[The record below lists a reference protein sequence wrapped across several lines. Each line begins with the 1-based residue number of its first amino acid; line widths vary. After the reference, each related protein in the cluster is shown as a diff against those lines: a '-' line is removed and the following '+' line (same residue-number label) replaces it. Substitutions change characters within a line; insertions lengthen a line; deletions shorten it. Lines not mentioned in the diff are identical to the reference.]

1 MRGIDVSQHNG
12 VINWNL
18 AKNEIDFAILRLG
31 WIGNSNN
38 HTLDTQFYN
47 NYNAC
52 KALGIPV
59 GAYIY
64 NYANNE
70 NAARSGAEWALDK
83 LANIDLELP
92 VYFDIED
99 PTLMNLGK
107 TANTNLCIAFNTVIE
122 DNSDYWAG
130 VYASLDW
137 FNNRL
142 HKDIIKA
149 KYTTWIAHVEYPNDQ
164 DKYNGY
170 YDMFQ
175 YSWKGRIGG
184 ISGNVDMNSLYRNL
198 IAEIANSTPTPQP
211 APAPDPEPQKSI
223 DEVAQ
228 EVIDG
233 LWGNGEERKQRLEAA
248 GYNYNEVQGTVNAML
263 NDKYYPACN
272 SAYSSL
278 VDALKSVGVDSSY
291 QNRKNI
297 AAKNNIRNYT
307 GTAVQNNQILSKLK
321 AGKLLK

>member
-1 MRGIDVSQHNG
+1 MKGIDVSQHNG

-18 AKNEIDFAILRLG
+18 VKNEIDFAILRLG

-47 NYNAC
+47 NYNTC

-64 NYANNE
+64 SYANNE
-70 NAARSGAEWALDK
+70 NAAKSGAEWALDK

-99 PTLMNLGK
+99 PTLMSLGK

-122 DNSDYWAG
+122 ENSDYWAG
-130 VYASLDW
+130 VYANKNW
-137 FNNRL
+137 FDNYLN
-142 HKDIIKA
+142 KDIIKA
-149 KYTTWIAHVEYPNDQ
+149 KYTTWIAHYGVDTDTY
-164 DKYNGY
+164 KGF
-170 YDMFQ
+170 YDMLQ
-175 YSWKGRIGG
+175 YTEKGRVAG
-184 ISGNVDMNSLYRNL
+184 INGNCDMNIMYRDL
-198 IAEIANSTPTPQP
+198 LSEIAGTTP
-211 APAPDPEPQKSI
+211 APEPEPQKSI
-223 DEVAQ
+223 DEIAQ

-233 LWGNGEERKQRLEAA
+233 QWGNGEERKLRLEAA

-272 SAYSSL
+272 SAYTSI
-278 VDALKSVGVDSSY
+278 VDALNSIGVDSSY

-297 AAKNNIRNYT
+297 ATKNNIKNYT
-307 GTAVQNNQILSKLK
+307 GTATQNEQMLAKLK
-321 AGKLLK
+321 AGKLIK